1 MSLRPPRS
9 TRSATLFPYTT
20 RFLSLGL
27 KAGIEVRK
35 HGGNHLRML
44 AGNRRDDRSRIHPV
58 EDLDA
63 FLRAG
68 RAHPAKHA
76 AGLLLAQRLHDP
88 VFHIGAGSKPQDG
101 LLSGGETEHSQHLYD
116 RILLAIDHPIQPLSP
131 LL

>member
-20 RFLSLGL
+20 RFLSLGR

-68 RAHPAKHA
+68 RDHQAKHA
-76 AGLLLAQRLHDP
+76 DGLLLAKRLE
-88 VFHIGAGSKPQDG
+88 IGRASCR
-101 LLSGGETEHSQHLYD
+101 D
-116 RILLAIDHPIQPLSP
+116 REWQEV
-131 LL
+131 